1 MSHNFN
7 ESSIYGVD
15 DFKHKIHQLLSD
27 RDTKSK
33 LKARLRSEIL
43 TCSTQNGFGMK
54 QNPISLDL
62 DEKVVISLIYDYFK
76 SKNLEMVLS
85 VMLPSCGMRTGG
97 DTFTE
102 KDIQRYLNL
111 ENEKVDLK
119 SLITGIRNQ
128 KAPSVGRDFGS
139 QTDQGNHIGLEEKLM
154 MIDHAYSQP
163 IKQFD
168 STGLQEM
175 HLKLEEQIK
184 RGLESKTFSDIEKA
198 RELIRAEERIK
209 FEQKL
214 ILERNE
220 AEDKIRTLREEVLKK
235 ERRLHEDIKIRS
247 DDIDRQSYNQRQ
259 HLLTE
264 LKRVQ
269 EKEGELHKLQIEL
282 SRKMMLFEEKEK
294 SIEKL
299 IKIRTDQK
307 ISEYDAQN
315 CSEKEKTLIARQKAE
330 TILKE
335 VTRQHSE
342 MVEDKDE
349 ISRLRGET
357 KRLTAELAAER
368 AAHSSVQ
375 IESGELN
382 SIRLKYNELMLEL
395 AQLKGEHSNLGVY
408 RAQAKE
414 VPTLRQTIN
423 TLSAKIMATEKELHK
438 CKIELNSYKLNSSN
452 IPIENKTQKDDQSE
466 DSLLAKARS
475 RWAEMTNGPNEM
487 TSNDPSRDPQSMKQ
501 SQSKVKF
508 DEETKFS
515 PANFKP
521 ISSTPVPNPISMDD
535 ILNQSEVQIE
545 TELPDSSPVPP
556 VGEIHEI
563 ETPKEKTGLTQHSLA
578 SSISRRST
586 LKPSSSRQS
595 SPIPPEELSDMPE
608 LSLSALNDGNNTLDR
623 IGNKTEAGF
632 GPLDQIEKTV
642 TPRDPS
648 SHDPISNPPVYSQS
662 EHGESQKSD
671 GTEDQTYRSSKYSVD
686 HSISLSAISGE
697 FENQKSVEIST
708 EHDSSDFDAGIRNFA
723 SDDRW
728 KMGGGEQSFSS
739 SNQKT
744 DSIIEQMSVVSS
756 KNDSW

>member
-102 KDIQRYLNL
+102 GDIQRYLNL

-128 KAPSVGRDFGS
+128 KAPSIGRDFGC

-168 STGLQEM
+168 STSLQEM

-235 ERRLHEDIKIRS
+235 ERRLHEDIKTRS

-269 EKEGELHKLQIEL
+269 EKEGDLHKLQIEL

-299 IKIRTDQK
+299 IQIRTDQK

-315 CSEKEKTLIARQKAE
+315 CSEKEKNFNCKAE
-330 TILKE
+330 
-335 VTRQHSE
+335 
-342 MVEDKDE
+342 
-349 ISRLRGET
+349 SRNYFERSHQ
-357 KRLTAELAAER
+357 TAF
-368 AAHSSVQ
+368 
-375 IESGELN
+375 G
-382 SIRLKYNELMLEL
+382 
-395 AQLKGEHSNLGVY
+395 
-408 RAQAKE
+408 
-414 VPTLRQTIN
+414 
-423 TLSAKIMATEKELHK
+423 
-438 CKIELNSYKLNSSN
+438 
-452 IPIENKTQKDDQSE
+452 
-466 DSLLAKARS
+466 
-475 RWAEMTNGPNEM
+475 NG
-487 TSNDPSRDPQSMKQ
+487 
-501 SQSKVKF
+501 
-508 DEETKFS
+508 
-515 PANFKP
+515 
-521 ISSTPVPNPISMDD
+521 
-535 ILNQSEVQIE
+535 
-545 TELPDSSPVPP
+545 
-556 VGEIHEI
+556 
-563 ETPKEKTGLTQHSLA
+563 
-578 SSISRRST
+578 RR
-586 LKPSSSRQS
+586 
-595 SPIPPEELSDMPE
+595 
-608 LSLSALNDGNNTLDR
+608 
-623 IGNKTEAGF
+623 
-632 GPLDQIEKTV
+632 
-642 TPRDPS
+642 
-648 SHDPISNPPVYSQS
+648 
-662 EHGESQKSD
+662 
-671 GTEDQTYRSSKYSVD
+671 
-686 HSISLSAISGE
+686 
-697 FENQKSVEIST
+697 
-708 EHDSSDFDAGIRNFA
+708 
-723 SDDRW
+723 
-728 KMGGGEQSFSS
+728 
-739 SNQKT
+739 
-744 DSIIEQMSVVSS
+744 
-756 KNDSW
+756 